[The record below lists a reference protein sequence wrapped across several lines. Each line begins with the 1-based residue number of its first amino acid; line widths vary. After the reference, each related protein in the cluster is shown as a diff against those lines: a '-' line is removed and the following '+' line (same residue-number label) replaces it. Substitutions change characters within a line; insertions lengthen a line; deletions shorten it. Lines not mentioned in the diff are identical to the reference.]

1 MISQLLISS
10 SVEIRAQEI
19 KQILAVEKLSTN
31 HPDVLFFDQDAKLG
45 VEQAK
50 QIRQHL
56 SLKPY
61 SAKGRAVVILSADNL
76 TIEAQNALLKT
87 LEEPPE
93 SALLILGTSRDGL
106 LLPTIISR
114 CQTINLVGY
123 APETYEVGEEENLI
137 KDIQKL
143 RSKGITERFTY
154 IEKLEQKE
162 QFLSVLIKYF
172 HDQLG
177 KGDNHLQF
185 IKLIIRAQQ
194 WQGSNVNL
202 RAILEY
208 LMLNL
213 PTTDQ
218 AAKK

>member
-1 MISQLLISS
+1 MIAKLLISP
-10 SVEIRAQEI
+10 SVEVRAGEI
-19 KQILAVEKLSTN
+19 DQLLAVEKLSTN
-31 HPDVLFFDQDAKLG
+31 HPDVLFFDQNAKLG

-61 SAKGRAVVILSADNL
+61 SAQGRAVVILSADNL

-93 SALLILGTSRDGL
+93 SALLILGASRDGL

-123 APETYEVGEEENLI
+123 APETYEVGEEEI
-137 KDIQKL
+137 GKL
-143 RSKGITERFTY
+143 RYLTIEQRFAY
-154 IEKLEQKE
+154 LEKLENKE
-162 QFLSVLIKYF
+162 QLLFNLVSYFRKKLTDHPDYLKFTKQLI
-172 HDQLG
+172 Q
-177 KGDNHLQF
+177 
-185 IKLIIRAQQ
+185 AEQ
-194 WQGSNVNL
+194 WHSANVNL

-208 LMLNL
+208 LMFNL
-213 PTTDQ
+213 PGSDSN
-218 AAKK
+218 AKNG